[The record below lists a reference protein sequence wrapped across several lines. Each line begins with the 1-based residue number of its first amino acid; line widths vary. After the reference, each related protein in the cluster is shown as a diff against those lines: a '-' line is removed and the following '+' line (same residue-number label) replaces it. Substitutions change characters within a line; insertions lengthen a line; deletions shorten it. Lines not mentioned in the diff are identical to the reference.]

1 MSFSQQS
8 FQKMSIKII
17 QGTAIVWLMLSLIT
31 PKVIGQ
37 NHDPSSVYKE
47 QHRPLYHFSPSIGWM
62 NDPNGMVYYKG
73 EYHLFYQH
81 YPNDNVWGP
90 MHWGHTISKDLV
102 NWKNLPIALYPDSLG
117 YIFSGSAVIDWK
129 NTSGLGTNNQP
140 PMIAIFT
147 YHDMVGEKSGRK
159 DFQSQGMA
167 YSNDKGRTW
176 TKFSGNPIIKNN
188 GTSDFRDPKVF
199 WDTKHQQWVMALAVQ
214 NHHEFWVSKNLKE
227 WSNSGS
233 FGKEWGS
240 HSGVWECADLF
251 PLKDGDVTKWILI
264 VNINPGLPN
273 GGSGTQYFVGD
284 FDGKTFILDEDQ
296 KPFVKNG
303 NALWLDYG
311 RDNYA
316 GVTWSDIPKED
327 GRRILIGWMSNWDYA
342 NKVPTSAWRSACTL
356 PRELT
361 LKKTKNGYRVFA
373 NPVKEV
379 ALLKDKSQV
388 FTLKNQVIDGTKDLS
403 SALKFSPKASAL
415 NVTFEVTEA
424 KTKFEIVMGNS
435 KGESYSVGYD
445 AAKNEFFSDRTQ
457 SGKVNFSDKFAKKIH
472 IAPRT
477 STDKTISFNIYF
489 DVASAEL
496 FADKGE
502 TVMTDIFFPNE
513 DFNILKIKSSN
524 GNTKVKEL
532 KIQAVKGIW

>member
-1 MSFSQQS
+1 MSL
-8 FQKMSIKII
+8 KTI
-17 QGTAIVWLMLSLIT
+17 QNIAFALIMFALIT
-31 PKVIGQ
+31 PKVFGQ
-37 NHDPSSVYKE
+37 NHDPSKVYKE

-90 MHWGHTISKDLV
+90 MHWGHTVSKDLV

-129 NTSGLGTNNQP
+129 NTSGLGINNKP
-140 PMIAIFT
+140 PMVAIFT
-147 YHDMVGEKSGRK
+147 YHNMEAEKAQRS
-159 DFQSQGMA
+159 DVESQGIA
-167 YSNDKGRTW
+167 FSNDNGRTW
-176 TKFSGNPIIKNN
+176 IKYAKNPVIKNN
-188 GTSDFRDPKVF
+188 GSRDFRDPKVF
-199 WDTKHQQWVMALAVQ
+199 WDEKHQQWVMALAVQ

-233 FGKEWGS
+233 FGKEWGN

-251 PLKDGDVTKWILI
+251 PLKEGDVTKWVLI

-303 NALWLDYG
+303 HALWLDYG

-342 NKVPTSAWRSACTL
+342 NQVPTSAWRSACTL

-379 ALLKDKSQV
+379 GLLKDKSQV
-388 FTLKNQVIDGTKDLS
+388 FTLKNQVVDGTKDLS
-403 SALKFSPKASAL
+403 SALKFSPKTSAL

-424 KTKFEIVMGNS
+424 KTKFEIIMENS
-435 KGESYSVGYD
+435 RGEFYALGYD
-445 AAKNEFFSDRTQ
+445 AKKNEFFSDRTQ
-457 SGKVNFSDKFAKKIH
+457 SGKVNFSAKFAKNIH
-472 IAPRT
+472 VTPRT
-477 STDKTISFNIYF
+477 STDKTISLNIYF
-489 DVASAEL
+489 DVASAEM

-502 TVMTDIFFPNE
+502 TVMTEIFFPNE
-513 DFNILKIKSSN
+513 DFSKLKIKSSN
-524 GNTKVKEL
+524 GSVKIKEL
-532 KIQAVKGIW
+532 KVQAIKGIW